1 MIFGFLR
8 LCSAGCVALFT
19 SVVFAQA
26 LAPAQQ
32 PIDPANELRRQQE
45 RDNAARQR
53 QENRPETPPS
63 QGEAASLA
71 RLPLKETP
79 CFNIQSIQLVGNQAV
94 NFNWVLN
101 QLGGLNADDQP
112 IGRCLGAEG
121 INLLLKRAQD
131 ALLSQGFVTSRILAE
146 PQDLKPGLLKLTL
159 IPGRIRKI
167 RFAEGTTARAFAGN
181 AVPTKAGDILNLRDI
196 EQGLENLKRVPTAE
210 ADIKIEPAEGT
221 DAQPGFSDLVITY
234 SQANPFRVSISAD
247 DSGSKGTGK
256 YQGGLTVSYD
266 NWWTIND
273 LFYVTFNR
281 DLGGADVG
289 PRGTK
294 GRTVHYSI
302 PWGYWSFSGTASNSG
317 YFQTVAGA
325 NQSYVYSGVSA
336 NTEIKASRLV
346 YRDAQ
351 RKITLAVRGF
361 QRKSNNF
368 IDDTE
373 VLVQQRKV
381 GGWEASLGYKQYLGQ
396 ASIDGNMA
404 YKRGTGAFG
413 SLAAP
418 EEAFDEGT
426 SRFAL
431 VATDVNVNAPFA
443 VGSLKLK
450 YQGAWRSQLQRT
462 PLTPQDRFSIGGRY
476 SVRGFDGDSS
486 LSSERGWTLRNEIS
500 TSIAN
505 SGQDVFLAI
514 DHGHVSGPSSGK
526 LLGRNLTGYAIG
538 MRGVILRLQYD
549 FFVGAPISKPDGFRT
564 ANTTA
569 GINLNYSF

>member
-8 LCSAGCVALFT
+8 LCSAGCIVLFT
-19 SVVFAQA
+19 SVGFAQ
-26 LAPAQQ
+26 LSAPAQQ
-32 PIDPANELRRQQE
+32 LIDPTSELRRQQE

-53 QENRPETPPS
+53 QESRPEKLPS
-63 QGEAASLA
+63 QGEAASQA

-79 CFNIQSIQLVGNQAV
+79 CFDIQNIQLVGGQAEK
-94 NFNWVLN
+94 FNWVLN
-101 QLGGLNADDQP
+101 QLSGPDASDNPLGQ
-112 IGRCLGAEG
+112 CLGAEG
-121 INLLLKRAQD
+121 INIVLKRAQD
-131 ALLSQGFVTSRILAE
+131 ALLAQGFVTSRVLAE

-196 EQGLENLKRVPTAE
+196 E
-210 ADIKIEPAEGT
+210 
-221 DAQPGFSDLVITY
+221 PGYSDLVISY
-234 SQANPFRVSISAD
+234 SQANPFRVSVSVD

-273 LFYVTFNR
+273 LFYITFNR

-294 GRTVHYSI
+294 GRTVHYSV
-302 PWGYWSFSGTASNSG
+302 PWGYWSFSGTASSSG

-351 RKITLAVRGF
+351 RKITLATRGF

-396 ASIDGNMA
+396 ASIDGNIA

-413 SLAAP
+413 SLVAP
-418 EEAFDEGT
+418 EEAFGEGT

-431 VATDVNVNAPFA
+431 VATDVNLTAPFT
-443 VGSLKLK
+443 VGDIKFKLNS
-450 YQGAWRSQLQRT
+450 AWRSQLQRT
-462 PLTPQDRFSIGGRY
+462 PLTPQDRFSIGGRF

-486 LSSERGWTLRNEIS
+486 LSAERGWTLRNEIS
-500 TSIAN
+500 TNIAD
-505 SGQDVFLAI
+505 SGQDIFLAV
-514 DHGHVSGPSSGK
+514 DHGHVAGPSSDK
-526 LLGRNLTGYAIG
+526 LLGRNLTGYAVG
-538 MRGVILRLQYD
+538 LRGAIKKLQYD
-549 FFVGAPISKPDGFRT
+549 LFVGAPISKPDGFKT
-564 ANTTA
+564 ASTTA
-569 GINLNYSF
+569 GINLNFGF